1 MTEDNSTEK
10 DFDTDLKNELS
21 EQTTTESTTD
31 EDDVTESENQDDID
45 DKEKDVCTD
54 LQNCDEVSFVLVK
67 FLFCKRPKNSSKLEL

>member
-10 DFDTDLKNELS
+10 DLDTDFENELS
-21 EQTTTESTTD
+21 EQTTTESND

-67 FLFCKRPKNSSKLEL
+67 FFFCKRPKNSSKLDL